1 MLCRELGGFVTDV
14 EGGKIGIR
22 RRARSV
28 KIPMTIKLIS
38 RPRLSW
44 TQEYIPMGVTDNVT
58 VTGDEGPRSVT
69 LPHKIRV
76 G

>member
-1 MLCRELGGFVTDV
+1 
-14 EGGKIGIR
+14 
-22 RRARSV
+22 
-28 KIPMTIKLIS
+28 MTIKLIS